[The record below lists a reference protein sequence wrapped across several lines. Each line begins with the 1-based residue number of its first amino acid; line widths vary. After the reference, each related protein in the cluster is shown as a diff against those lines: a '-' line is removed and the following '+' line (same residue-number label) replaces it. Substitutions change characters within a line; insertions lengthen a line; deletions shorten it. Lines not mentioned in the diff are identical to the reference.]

1 MTGGCL
7 ISSYVVSYLT
17 CWTLSLDEIKKRI
30 SIFSGEKITREHQFF
45 RVEKMSGVEHLHN
58 IFTYVPFGKKN
69 DTIYDAIYDGIVVYF
84 SWIVVFWQ

>member
-1 MTGGCL
+1 MK
-7 ISSYVVSYLT
+7 S
-17 CWTLSLDEIKKRI
+17 KKRI
-30 SIFSGEKITREHQFF
+30 SIFSGG
-45 RVEKMSGVEHLHN
+45 KMSGAQWSGASIFSGGKMSGAEHLHH